1 MEDKPFKIHGSARH
15 FARIAAVQAVYQIEQ
30 NPDDKMDVV
39 RQFLQNRFRED
50 FKGSTEPDTQLF
62 ITIVECL
69 QKNLNQFDEIISE
82 YLSEGWALTRLPS
95 LARAVLRCAAY
106 ELSSELAV
114 PVPVILNEYAEVA
127 KGFLDQKDVNFIH
140 GVLHNIAEKL
150 RSLSRQ

>member
-1 MEDKPFKIHGSARH
+1 MIEDKPFKIHGSARH

-30 NPDDKMDVV
+30 NPDDRMDVV

-50 FKGSTEPDTQLF
+50 FKGSTEPDTQMF
-62 ITIVECL
+62 ITIVEYL
-69 QKNLNQFDEIISE
+69 QKNLNCFDEVIVQH
-82 YLSEGWALTRLPS
+82 LGNGWTLNRLPS

-106 ELSSELAV
+106 ELNNELTV

-140 GVLHNIAEKL
+140 GVLHNISEKL
-150 RSLSRQ
+150 RSLPK